1 MDKFQVIQSG
11 FVNNVTSKLGLLF
24 KNKNNNKTNKL
35 FKHEFDGNSAE
46 LFLFFLWLKTHLKN
60 TYKFKWAKCFNGGK
74 INHVKM
80 CKSKNFNY
88 VL

>member
-1 MDKFQVIQSG
+1 MIRKFSKYFLLIQNIFDDAVKNAVSMDKFQVIQSG

-46 LFLFFLWLKTHLKN
+46 LFLFFL
-60 TYKFKWAKCFNGGK
+60 
-74 INHVKM
+74 
-80 CKSKNFNY
+80 
-88 VL
+88 